1 MMAVSYNT
9 VIDQGATWYLTV
21 TYENPNGTAIN
32 ITGYTA
38 ALQLRSLPSDPTAV
52 LTLTTAN
59 SGITITG
66 ATGTVA
72 ITATATQT
80 REIDE
85 GIYYYDLE
93 ITSTLGVVTRLVQG
107 QVVVSPEVTR

>member
-1 MMAVSYNT
+1 MAVSYNT
-9 VIDQGATWYLTV
+9 VIDQGADWYLTV
-21 TYENPNGTAIN
+21 TYENPNGTPIN
-32 ITGYTA
+32 LSGYSG

-59 SGITITG
+59 NGI
-66 ATGTVA
+66 A
-72 ITATATQT
+72 ITANTGVVAIHATAAQT
-80 REIDE
+80 RVIDD

-93 ITSTLGVVTRLVQG
+93 ITDTFTSVVTRLVQG

>member
-1 MMAVSYNT
+1 MAVSYNT
-9 VIDQGATWYLTV
+9 VIDQGATWLLTV

-59 SGITITG
+59 GGITITL
-66 ATGTVA
+66 
-72 ITATATQT
+72 ITI
-80 REIDE
+80 RPYS
-85 GIYYYDLE
+85 GINANYC
-93 ITSTLGVVTRLVQG
+93 
-107 QVVVSPEVTR
+107 